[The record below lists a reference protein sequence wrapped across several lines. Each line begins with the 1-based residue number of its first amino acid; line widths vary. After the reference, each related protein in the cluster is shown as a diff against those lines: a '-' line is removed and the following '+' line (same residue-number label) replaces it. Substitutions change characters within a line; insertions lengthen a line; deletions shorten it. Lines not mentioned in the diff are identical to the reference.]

1 MYKTQDLVISPG
13 CLFNSNSS
21 NYRGTLSNNIK
32 SSAFQ
37 FGATGAIVEVGSG
50 QKWRGTGSVSS
61 AVSVSIN
68 QLANYNN
75 RIHYEGSNDYSSYS
89 EQYLDEL
96 AQDNANINAASN
108 NYPFGSSLAF
118 FTYLVDSLNDPQ
130 GNLIGYRSL
139 VPLPIDVMQQYDEI
153 DKGGLYEPSL
163 AVAINDADK
172 WYFGFSWNFPF
183 SSFTQDIDFT
193 ETDASEVDN
202 NNFHYS
208 RLSEHHTVKSH
219 GTNARFG
226 LIYRPR
232 RSLRL
237 GFAFHTPSL
246 SCFKDLHVEMTTDTE
261 GYAGTNTSKSS
272 DFANAAAHIEYDLVT
287 PYKLLISGCLCIS
300 GSSRR

>member
-1 MYKTQDLVISPG
+1 MYKTQDLVMSPG
-13 CLFNSNSS
+13 YLFNSNSS
-21 NYRGTLSNNIK
+21 NYRGTLSK
-32 SSAFQ
+32 DTKTSAFQ
-37 FGATGAIVEVGSG
+37 FGASGAIVEVNSG
-50 QKWRGTGSVSS
+50 QKWRGTGTVSS

-68 QLANYNN
+68 QLASYNN
-75 RIHYEGSNDYSSYS
+75 RIHYEGMNDYSSYS
-89 EQYLDEL
+89 EQYLEEL

-237 GFAFHTPSL
+237 GFAFHTP
-246 SCFKDLHVEMTTDTE
+246 
-261 GYAGTNTSKSS
+261 
-272 DFANAAAHIEYDLVT
+272 
-287 PYKLLISGCLCIS
+287 
-300 GSSRR
+300 R